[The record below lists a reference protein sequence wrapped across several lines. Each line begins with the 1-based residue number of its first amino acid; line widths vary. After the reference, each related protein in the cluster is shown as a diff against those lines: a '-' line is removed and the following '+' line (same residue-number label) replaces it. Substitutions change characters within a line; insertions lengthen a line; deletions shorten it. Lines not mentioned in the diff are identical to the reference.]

1 MGRLE
6 STLPLPLLT
15 PSPQSFKVSTNVLHS
30 FMIVVQRYCIFVY
43 LPTKL
48 RFYYKPIFRCFKAF
62 ISVVWLVYQ
71 SLREM
76 PLKRLILRPNGI

>member
-15 PSPQSFKVSTNVLHS
+15 PSPQSFKVSTKVLHS
-30 FMIVVQRYCIFVY
+30 FMIVVQRYSIFVY
-43 LPTKL
+43 LPMKL
-48 RFYYKPIFRCFKAF
+48 RFYYKPIFRRFKAF
-62 ISVVWLVYQ
+62 ISVVRLVYQ

>member
-15 PSPQSFKVSTNVLHS
+15 PSPQSFK
-30 FMIVVQRYCIFVY
+30 IVVQRYYIFVY

-48 RFYYKPIFRCFKAF
+48 RVYYKPIFRRFKAL
-62 ISVVWLVYQ
+62 IPVVRLVNQ